1 MSPAEVLVSVI
12 CVVVGYWLVST
23 LMKPGPTVRSGEKA
37 SRRAPPPGASAPPPG
52 ADRAGGASAASAAA
66 NEAWHQVL
74 GVSRNATHAEVAAAY
89 RARISEYHPDK
100 VAKMGA
106 EIRAVAERKSK
117 QINVAY
123 SEALKH
129 VRE

>member
-1 MSPAEVLVSVI
+1 VSVI
-12 CVVVGYWLVST
+12 CIVVGYWLVST
-23 LMKPGPTVRSGEKA
+23 LIKPGPTVRGGGDA
-37 SRRAPPPGASAPPPG
+37 NRTPPPKNERPKSDSRSTPDRPAAP
-52 ADRAGGASAASAAA
+52 A
-66 NEAWHQVL
+66 NETWYQVL

-89 RARISEYHPDK
+89 RSRISEYHPDK
-100 VAKMGA
+100 VAKMGT

-123 SEALKH
+123 NEALKH

>member
-1 MSPAEVLVSVI
+1 MSPAEILVSVI
-12 CVVVGYWLVST
+12 CLVVGYWLVNT
-23 LMKPGPTVRSGEKA
+23 LMQKGPTVRGDNAKPDA
-37 SRRAPPPGASAPPPG
+37 GTRTPPPGA
-52 ADRAGGASAASAAA
+52 GASAQPPRAVAAESAA
-66 NEAWHQVL
+66 WHEVL
-74 GVSRNATHAEVAAAY
+74 GVSRNATHADVAAAY

-117 QINVAY
+117 QINIAY
-123 SEALKH
+123 AEALKV